1 MRRTTRL
8 FEIIQ
13 LLRVARRPVTAEAIA
28 CQLEV
33 TKRTVYRDI
42 ASLQALSVPIYG
54 EAGIGYVMRAG
65 YDLPPLMLSIDEVEA
80 LVVALGLLDR
90 TDDKGLRQAAES
102 IRAKVATV
110 LPSSARQ
117 PIEQSSLYVPQWI
130 HPEPVTVD
138 LAVIRAAIRDERKL
152 RLSYADAG
160 GKTSARM
167 IRPIGVIY
175 YVEVML
181 IIGWCELRQDF
192 RSFRADRI
200 RGCELSDERFTGEGA
215 KLRLAWE
222 ATREKSDE
230 VTS

>member
-13 LLRVARRPVTAEAIA
+13 LLRVAKKPVTAEAMA
-28 CQLEV
+28 AQLEV

-80 LVVALGLLDR
+80 LVVALGLLER
-90 TDDKGLRQAAES
+90 TNDKGLKAAADS
-102 IRAKVATV
+102 IRAKIATV
-110 LPSSARQ
+110 LPVATRQ
-117 PIEQSSLYVPQWI
+117 PIDEGSLYVPQWI
-130 HPEPVTVD
+130 HPQPVSVD
-138 LAVIRAAIRDERKL
+138 LAVVRLAIRDERKL
-152 RLSYADAG
+152 LLHYADAQ
-160 GKTSARM
+160 GKASERI
-167 IRPIGVIY
+167 IRPIAMVY
-175 YVEVML
+175 YVEVMH

-200 RGCELSDERFTGEGA
+200 DRCTPIEERFQGQGVQ
-215 KLRLAWE
+215 LRQDWE
-222 ATREKSDE
+222 ARQETELR
-230 VTS
+230 